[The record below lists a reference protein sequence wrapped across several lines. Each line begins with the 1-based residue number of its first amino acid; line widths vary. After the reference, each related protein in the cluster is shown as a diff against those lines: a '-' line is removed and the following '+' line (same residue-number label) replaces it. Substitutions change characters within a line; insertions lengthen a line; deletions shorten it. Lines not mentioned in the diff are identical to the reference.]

1 MEQQLVQS
9 AIKGLSIE
17 NVVNP
22 PILQRLQD
30 AFAKA
35 MGVAAVTVDRQG
47 RPITKESNFQP
58 ICMRIRSTQQGLA
71 RCMACDANGSLKAY
85 TEGEPQTYVCYG
97 GMMDV
102 AAPIIIEGEYLGGL
116 LCGQVVLAEERDA
129 FIEGIV
135 ERNLPLGFSE
145 AEIRQLAETVPAI
158 PRERLEAAVEML
170 FVMANHITE
179 MGAANLAKSKLLA
192 ELKEKTKLQAALQNA
207 QLRALEAQVNPHFLF
222 NALTLVGYTAIA
234 EEAPQTEEI
243 AYNLSDLLR
252 YSLRN
257 VARAVPLNEELEMI
271 ERYLAIQK
279 LRFGSRLQVH
289 IDVESSLRSIYIPC
303 MILQPLVEN
312 TINHAVEPLTRP
324 VRVEISAQKQ
334 ENALLLIISDNGAGM
349 KPEYAAAFGAGKF
362 PEPNG
367 RTAIGLQNV
376 IRRLSTEYGN
386 QFSYQINSELN
397 KGTRIELMIPFEKQ
411 AVN

>member
-17 NVVNP
+17 HVVNI

-47 RPITKESNFQP
+47 HPITRESNFQP
-58 ICMRIRSTQQGLA
+58 ICMRIRSTRPGLN

-97 GMMDV
+97 GLMDV
-102 AAPIIIEGEYLGGL
+102 AAPIIIENEYLGGI
-116 LCGQVVLAEERDA
+116 LCGQVVFAEEREK

-135 ERNLPLGFSE
+135 ERNLPLGIPE
-145 AEIRQLAETVPAI
+145 AEIRELAEIIPAI
-158 PRERLEAAVEML
+158 PRERLGAAVEML

-179 MGAANLAKSKLLA
+179 MGVANLAKSKLLA
-192 ELKEKTKLQAALQNA
+192 ELKEKAKLQAALQSA

-234 EEAPQTEEI
+234 EDAPQTEEI

-257 VARAVPLNEELEMI
+257 VARAVPLSEELEMI
-271 ERYLAIQK
+271 ERYMAIQK

-289 IDVESSLRSIYIPC
+289 IDVDSSLRTIYIPC

-312 TINHAVEPLTRP
+312 AINHAVEPLTRP
-324 VRVEISAQKQ
+324 VRVEISGRKID
-334 ENALLLIISDNGAGM
+334 NTLRLLISDDGAGM
-349 KPEYAAAFGAGKF
+349 EPAYAAALKAGKF

-367 RTAIGLQNV
+367 HTSIGLQNV
-376 IRRLSTEYGN
+376 IRRLTTEYGN
-386 QFSYQINSELN
+386 QFFYQIDSELN
-397 KGTRIELMIPFEKQ
+397 KGTRIELNIPLEKKSR
-411 AVN
+411 

>member
-1 MEQQLVQS
+1 MEQQLVQA

-17 NVVNP
+17 NVVNI

-30 AFAKA
+30 SFAKA

-47 RPITKESNFQP
+47 HPITRESNFQP
-58 ICMRIRSTQQGLA
+58 ICTRIRSTRQGLT

-102 AAPIIIEGEYLGGL
+102 AAPIIIEGEYLGGI
-116 LCGQVVLAEERDA
+116 LCGQVVFAEERER
-129 FIEGIV
+129 FIAGII
-135 ERNLPLGFSE
+135 ERNLPLGIPE
-145 AEIRQLAETVPAI
+145 AEIRELAEMVPAI
-158 PRERLEAAVEML
+158 PRERLDAAVEML

-179 MGAANLAKSKLLA
+179 MGVANLAKSKLLG
-192 ELKEKTKLQAALQNA
+192 ELKEKAKLQAALQNA

-234 EEAPQTEEI
+234 EDAPQTEEI

-271 ERYLAIQK
+271 ERYMAIQK
-279 LRFGSRLQVH
+279 LRFGSRLHVH
-289 IDVESSLRSIYIPC
+289 IDVDASLRTIYIPC

-312 TINHAVEPLTRP
+312 AINHAVEPLTRP
-324 VRVEISAQKQ
+324 VRVEISGQKSK
-334 ENALLLIISDNGAGM
+334 NTLRLVISDDGAGM
-349 KPEYAAAFGAGKF
+349 TPEYAAALKAGKF

-367 RTAIGLQNV
+367 HTAIGLQNV
-376 IRRLSTEYGN
+376 IRRLTTEYGN
-386 QFSYQINSELN
+386 QFYYQIDSELN
-397 KGTRIELMIPFEKQ
+397 KGTRIELTIPLEKS
-411 AVN
+411 AR